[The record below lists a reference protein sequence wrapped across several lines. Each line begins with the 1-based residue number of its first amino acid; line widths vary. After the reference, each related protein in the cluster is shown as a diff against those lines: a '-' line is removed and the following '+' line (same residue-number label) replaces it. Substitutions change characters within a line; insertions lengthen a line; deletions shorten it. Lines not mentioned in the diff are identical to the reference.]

1 MSLSKELVAFIY
13 MFGFKLMMYPSL
25 NNVYQIDGIKLYI
38 AQSHRINELDSISSY
53 DVVCRCYSSLGFHTA
68 CKDAYCNSNCQ
79 FAFNPL
85 LLTLSPSLSDA
96 HIFTVSLL
104 CPSFHLKFF
113 RNFLRHCLAF
123 YQYNICVKFKILLI
137 HNLATQILI

>member
-1 MSLSKELVAFIY
+1 MKYSISNKDENIRFRSILGLSKELVAFIY

-85 LLTLSPSLSDA
+85 LLTISLHLSLTHTFSLFPFYALLFISN
-96 HIFTVSLL
+96 SLET
-104 CPSFHLKFF
+104 F
-113 RNFLRHCLAF
+113 
-123 YQYNICVKFKILLI
+123 
-137 HNLATQILI
+137 